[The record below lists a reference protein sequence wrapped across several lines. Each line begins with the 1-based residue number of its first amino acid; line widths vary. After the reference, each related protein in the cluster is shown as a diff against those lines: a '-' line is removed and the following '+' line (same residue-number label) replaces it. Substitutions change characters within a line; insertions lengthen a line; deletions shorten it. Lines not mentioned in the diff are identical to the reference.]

1 MPRST
6 DDIRRAIDA
15 AIEDAAP
22 NAAIY
27 FGEKL
32 FAEFQNRGWFT
43 DHPQYEGAPAYADT
57 HLAVKSNFL
66 RENNFRVGPPA

>member
-15 AIEDAAP
+15 AIKDANP
-22 NAAIY
+22 KAAIY

-32 FAEFQNRGWFT
+32 FAEFQNRGWFAE
-43 DHPQYEGAPAYADT
+43 HPEFDGAPAYAGA
-57 HLAVKSNFL
+57 HLAVKSYFL
-66 RENNFRVGPPA
+66 RESEFRVGPPA